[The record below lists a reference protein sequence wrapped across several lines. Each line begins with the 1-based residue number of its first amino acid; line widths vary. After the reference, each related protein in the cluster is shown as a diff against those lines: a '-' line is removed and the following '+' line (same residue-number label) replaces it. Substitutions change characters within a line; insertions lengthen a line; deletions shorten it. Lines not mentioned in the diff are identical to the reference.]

1 MKFDNS
7 QDDALMKAK
16 RWLDSGEKQVFHF
29 FGYAGT
35 GKTTLAKYLAEGID
49 GNVLFGAYT
58 GKAAHVLKTKGC
70 DNASTIHSM
79 IYHSRDKS
87 RTRLKQLETDL
98 TDLIGRLTASEVED
112 IPNHPK
118 VRELNRQIKEEA
130 DNADQPMFIKN
141 PESEV
146 KDADLIIIDECSMVD
161 DRMGQDLLSFGTPI
175 LVLGDPAQ
183 LPPVGGAGYFTE
195 NVQPDVMLTEIHR
208 QAGES
213 AIIRMATKVRNG
225 QQLDLGDWGDNCHV
239 LPLGHKIDPDR
250 ILQFDQ
256 VLVGRNATRHK
267 SNAKIRRLKGIDDAY
282 PVVEDRLVCLRNNSE
297 LGLLNGQIFHVSD
310 VTGVMDNKVFMSVVP
325 EDGLASVEVS
335 AHEHHFLGKGDELK
349 WFEKREAQEF
359 DFGYA
364 LTVHKSQGS
373 QWGSVA
379 VFDESQ
385 CFRKDWKRWLYT
397 GITRAAEDITVIR
410 M

>member
-7 QDDALMKAK
+7 QDQALMEAK
-16 RWLDSGEKQVFHF
+16 RWLDRGEKQVFRF

-49 GNVLFGAYT
+49 GTVLFGAYT

-87 RTRLKQLETDL
+87 RTRLKELEKDL

-118 VRELNRQIKEEA
+118 VRELNKLIKEEA

-146 KDADLIIIDECSMVD
+146 KDADLVIIDECSMVD
-161 DRMGQDLLSFGTPI
+161 ERMGQDLLSFGTPI

-183 LPPVGGAGYFTE
+183 LPPVGGAGFFTE
-195 NVQPDVMLTEIHR
+195 NVKPDVMLTEIHR

-225 QQLDLGDWGDNCHV
+225 QQLDLGDYGDNCHV

-359 DFGYA
+359 DYGYA

-397 GITRAAEDITVIR
+397 GITRAADDVTVIR

>member
-7 QDDALMKAK
+7 QDQALMKAK

-49 GNVLFGAYT
+49 GTVLFGAYT

-98 TDLIGRLTASEVED
+98 IELIGRLTASEVED
-112 IPNHPK
+112 IPNHPRVK
-118 VRELNRQIKEEA
+118 ELNRQIKEEA

-161 DRMGQDLLSFGTPI
+161 ERMGMDLLSFGTPV

-183 LPPVGGAGYFTE
+183 LPPVGGAGFFTE

-239 LPLGHKIDPDR
+239 LPFGHKIDPDR

-310 VTGVMDNKVFMSVVP
+310 ITGVMDNKVFMSVVP

-385 CFRKDWKRWLYT
+385 CFKKDWKRWLYT
-397 GITRAAEDITVIR
+397 GITRAADDVTIIR